1 MSKKTELITDQY
13 TGDLEIALNAAVSSG
28 VMSEEQSTLIKEI
41 TGKLMGEQVVIIPIL
56 MSACAILLPPPTAIA
71 AIKSLEPTYN
81 MKTKQLLLEMIDG
94 DIS

>member
-41 TGKLMGEQVVIIPIL
+41 TEKLVGEQVVIVPIL
-56 MSACAILLPPPTAIA
+56 MSACVILLPPSTAMA
-71 AIKSLEPTYN
+71 AINSLEPTYK
-81 MKTKQLLLEMIDG
+81 MKTNQLLHEMLK
-94 DIS
+94 S

>member
-41 TGKLMGEQVVIIPIL
+41 TGKLVGEQVMIIPIL
-56 MSACAILLPPPTAIA
+56 MSACAILLPPSTAMA
-71 AIKSLEPTYN
+71 AINSLVPTYE
-81 MKTKQLLLEMIDG
+81 MKTNQLLHEMLKN
-94 DIS
+94 